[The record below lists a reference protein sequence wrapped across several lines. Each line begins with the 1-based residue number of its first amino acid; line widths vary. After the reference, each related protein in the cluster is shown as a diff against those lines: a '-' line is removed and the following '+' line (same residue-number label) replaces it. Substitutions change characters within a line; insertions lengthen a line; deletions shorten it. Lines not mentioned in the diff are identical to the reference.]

1 MEVIR
6 KRIIGKRVGRKGII
20 GERVCGKRM
29 GGKWVSGKWVGGEW
43 VSGKWVGR
51 RREVLAHES
60 TFVPHAVVVEPVHHR
75 LHTHFQL
82 ISQHLNGGV
91 ERVRIDGVGL

>member
-20 GERVCGKRM
+20 GERVCGEGM
-29 GGKWVSGKWVGGEW
+29 GGKWVGGKWVGGE
-43 VSGKWVGR
+43 WVGR

-75 LHTHFQL
+75 LHTHLQL